1 MTETHSKLNYGWII
15 VVSSTLMI
23 AITYGVM
30 YSYAVFF
37 KPIADYFNWDRA
49 TVSLVYS
56 ASLIIRG
63 AISIGIG
70 WLADRYGP
78 VKLMVL
84 CGFAIGLGLAL
95 SSRVTHLWQLYL
107 TYGVI
112 ESLGL
117 SGAYGI
123 GTAMTSRWFIKN
135 RGLALGVVST
145 GSGLGTL
152 FIVPAIERLIAAY
165 DWQTAFLIIGVAGG
179 AVTIILSFLLRSVP
193 SNSSGQGSSLKA
205 VPRTADVKDVSVS
218 QAVRDPRMIL
228 LWASFLLFFFGIQIV
243 MVHLVNYATD
253 QGISPLVAATFISV
267 IGAVSII
274 GRLAT
279 GTGSDK
285 FGIHNTLILTRVFL
299 AISLVWLIF
308 TRSLLSFYVFT
319 VLFSLAYGGE
329 VPQVPLFIGR
339 YYGTKAMATLVG
351 LSLFI
356 ISIGGAL
363 GSWMG
368 GKIFDVTGSYE
379 WAFVAGALAGTASL
393 ILILIM
399 RSYNERKN
407 AL

>member
-1 MTETHSKLNYGWII
+1 
-15 VVSSTLMI
+15 
-23 AITYGVM
+23 M

-49 TVSLVYS
+49 TVSLIYS

-63 AISIGIG
+63 AISIGVG
-70 WLADRYGP
+70 WLADKYGP
-78 VKLMVL
+78 VRLMVL
-84 CGFAIGLGLAL
+84 CGFMIGLGLAL
-95 SSRVTHLWQLYL
+95 SSRVTQLWQLYL

-112 ESLGL
+112 VSLGL

-123 GTAMTSRWFIKN
+123 GTAMTSRWFIRN

-152 FIVPAIERLIAAY
+152 FIVPVIERLINAF
-165 DWQTAFLIIGVAGG
+165 DWQTAFMIVGAAGG
-179 AVTIILSFLLRSVP
+179 AVTVGLSFLLRPVP
-193 SNSSGQGSSLKA
+193 TKPGSPAHSATAARKSPLTVVDVGVGKA
-205 VPRTADVKDVSVS
+205 VK
-218 QAVRDPRMIL
+218 DPRMIL

-253 QGISPLVAATFISV
+253 QGITPLVAATFISV

-299 AISLVWLIF
+299 ALSLVWLIF
-308 TRSLLSFYVFT
+308 TRSLFSFYVFT
-319 VLFSLAYGGE
+319 VLFSLSYGGE

-356 ISIGGAL
+356 ISLGGAL
-363 GSWMG
+363 GAWMG
-368 GKIFDVTGSYE
+368 GRIFDVTGSYE
-379 WAFVAGALAGTASL
+379 WAFIAGAAAGTGSL
-393 ILILIM
+393 ILVLIL
-399 RSYNERKN
+399 RRYNERKN

>member
-63 AISIGIG
+63 AISIGVG
-70 WLADRYGP
+70 WLGDRYGP

-95 SSRVTHLWQLYL
+95 SSRVTHLWQLHI

-152 FIVPAIERLIAAY
+152 FIVPTIERLIAAY
-165 DWQTAFLIIGVAGG
+165 DWQAAFLIVGVAGG

-193 SNSSGQGSSLKA
+193 SNSSGQGSSLDQK
-205 VPRTADVKDVSVS
+205 SV
-218 QAVRDPRMIL
+218 V
-228 LWASFLLFFFGIQIV
+228 
-243 MVHLVNYATD
+243 
-253 QGISPLVAATFISV
+253 
-267 IGAVSII
+267 
-274 GRLAT
+274 
-279 GTGSDK
+279 
-285 FGIHNTLILTRVFL
+285 
-299 AISLVWLIF
+299 
-308 TRSLLSFYVFT
+308 
-319 VLFSLAYGGE
+319 
-329 VPQVPLFIGR
+329 
-339 YYGTKAMATLVG
+339 
-351 LSLFI
+351 
-356 ISIGGAL
+356 
-363 GSWMG
+363 
-368 GKIFDVTGSYE
+368 
-379 WAFVAGALAGTASL
+379 
-393 ILILIM
+393 
-399 RSYNERKN
+399 
-407 AL
+407 